1 MKIENLII
9 SPNKKIFDALRMIE
23 ENLHKSVIVVD
34 KEKKLLG
41 ILSDADIRRA
51 LLKGIKLSDQIKKF
65 YNKKI
70 YFVYENKFNLT
81 SVKKKIFDD
90 NLFVVPVI
98 NKHRKVT
105 DFVSYKTSALRKQ
118 NDKIKV
124 VIMCGGKGERLKP
137 FSDILP
143 KPLIPLNDKTII
155 EHIIQNFKNNSM
167 NDFIF
172 LTHHKSEII
181 RSYLKL
187 KNAQLKISYKFI
199 KEHKPLGT
207 CGGLRLL
214 NTTLKK
220 DFFVSNCDTLIN
232 SDLRNVYDHHK
243 INLNMITIIVSYK
256 EFQLPYGVFKTKK
269 DGSLKEIIEKPKN
282 NYLVNTGLYVLSPK
296 ILKYIKVNKYL
307 DFNDLLKIA
316 KEKKLK
322 IGLFPIEDKH
332 WNDVGQWTEYK
343 QTLKNIYG

>member
-214 NTTLKK
+214 NTTFKK
-220 DFFVSNCDTLIN
+220 IF
-232 SDLRNVYDHHK
+232 
-243 INLNMITIIVSYK
+243 
-256 EFQLPYGVFKTKK
+256 
-269 DGSLKEIIEKPKN
+269 
-282 NYLVNTGLYVLSPK
+282 LSATA
-296 ILKYIKVNKYL
+296 ILL
-307 DFNDLLKIA
+307 
-316 KEKKLK
+316 
-322 IGLFPIEDKH
+322 
-332 WNDVGQWTEYK
+332 
-343 QTLKNIYG
+343 